1 MAMMIVTIA
10 VPLFFTCCNHGNKPQ
25 LTQSISERKNIP
37 QFFVD
42 SITTI
47 VSDSG
52 IIRYRITAPEWYVYD
67 KTDTPYWHFPYGL
80 KFERFDNQYNID
92 AEIECDKGIYYSD
105 MELWKLNGN
114 VKAVNITGEKFL
126 TEELFWNQ
134 KEETVYSDS
143 AITIEQKGQT
153 IYGIGFSS
161 NQTFTK
167 YHIRQPKGAFPIEE

>member
-1 MAMMIVTIA
+1 MTAMVIVT
-10 VPLFFTCCNHGNKPQ
+10 LWFFACCSGGNKPQ
-25 LTQSISERKNIP
+25 LTQSISQRKLTP
-37 QFFVD
+37 QLYAD

-52 IIRYRITAPEWYVYD
+52 IIRYRVTAPQWHVYD
-67 KTDTPYWHFPYGL
+67 KADTPYWDFPLGL
-80 KFERFDNQYNID
+80 RFERFDTKYNID

-105 MELWKLNGN
+105 LELWKLNGN
-114 VKAVNITGEKFL
+114 VKAINLNGEKFL

-143 AITIEQKGQT
+143 AIAIIQKGQT
-153 IYGIGFSS
+153 IYGIGFHS

-167 YHIRQPKGAFPIEE
+167 YSIRRPTGAFPIEEDE